1 MDALLIIAAIVVVLL
16 LSNAYMIRWRIS
28 TWLED
33 RALARKVRQA
43 ERRQ

>member
-16 LSNAYMIRWRIS
+16 LSNAYMIRWRIGI
-28 TWLED
+28 WLED

-43 ERRQ
+43 ERRR